1 MDGDGKAR
9 GARIDFFDGDRLVG
23 GVCFLKTKK
32 EEKARGARIDF
43 FDEDGLVGGICFPP
57 MSEGRKGEGAA
68 IDFFD
73 GDGLVGG
80 VCFLKTEKEEKARG
94 AQILFP
100 AGRVGAYCIRPL
112 IRTPEGDEGSTHSQT
127 FPAGMIG
134 GRMQYAPTSVPL
146 TGNATGYRITT

>member
-9 GARIDFFDGDRLVG
+9 GAQ
-23 GVCFLKTKK
+23 
-32 EEKARGARIDF
+32 
-43 FDEDGLVGGICFPP
+43 
-57 MSEGRKGEGAA
+57 

-80 VCFLKTEKEEKARG
+80 VCFLKTKKGKKARWAQIDFFDGDGLVGDVCFLKTKEEGRARV

-112 IRTPEGDEGSTHSQT
+112 IRSSEGDEGSTYSQT

-134 GRMQYAPTSVPL
+134 GRMQYAPTGVLL
-146 TGNATGYRITT
+146 TGNATGYRITA

>member
-9 GARIDFFDGDRLVG
+9 GAQ
-23 GVCFLKTKK
+23 
-32 EEKARGARIDF
+32 
-43 FDEDGLVGGICFPP
+43 
-57 MSEGRKGEGAA
+57 

-80 VCFLKTEKEEKARG
+80 VCFLKTNRDGKDGGTR
-94 AQILFP
+94 ILFP

-112 IRTPEGDEGSTHSQT
+112 IRTPEGDEGSTYSQT

-134 GRMQYAPTSVPL
+134 GRMQYAPTGVPL
-146 TGNATGYRITT
+146 TGNATGYRITA